1 MSPPNVLLVVLD
13 SVRARNTSIN
23 GYTRDTTPSLAEFAD
38 RSTLYKQ
45 AKAPG
50 SWTLASHTS
59 MFTGYHVDEHRLT
72 FNSHSIEAGHSVW
85 EDLSGHGYRTGVFS
99 HNPFLT
105 GGTGLEAGFDT
116 AVNTHQLI
124 PFSDAIDPHDYADEY
139 LEFVRAGIADGTPI
153 RSVLNGVVGKFEP
166 EFLDGIGGWD
176 ANKTPGRRCTDSFL
190 DWHESGS
197 DGPWG
202 ACLNLM
208 DAHWPYQPH
217 ERNWASEG
225 TAALA
230 AELES
235 ESLWKFE
242 GGQRPWSEWE
252 AMEDLYDDCI
262 RQADAAVGHMLRTLE
277 ERGGLEDTLVIITGD
292 HGEAFGE
299 QSAVRDVTVREHG
312 SGAIHESVIHVPLVV
327 HWPGETG
334 GGVVDSPT
342 SLTWLKDAIE
352 TATLGELE
360 SDPLQRPETPVLAS
374 THGLDPDETK
384 YKRGTEYV
392 DDMTPFQSHSRAV
405 YEATEGGVRKYADS
419 DVPDRPRASAT
430 IYVSNTG
437 ERGMEA
443 ATGTGRTES
452 VFADIENLGVKRG
465 SRVIDDQMESRL
477 ADLGYM

>member
-1 MSPPNVLLVVLD
+1 MLSPNVLLVVLD
-13 SVRARNTSIN
+13 SVRAQNTSMH
-23 GYTRDTTPSLAEFAD
+23 GYSRDTTPNIAEFAE
-38 RSTLYKQ
+38 RATVYKQ
-45 AKAPG
+45 AKSPG
-50 SWTLASHTS
+50 VWTLASHTS
-59 MFTGYHVDEHRLT
+59 MFTGYHVEEHLLT
-72 FNSHSIEAGHSVW
+72 FNDHVIEPGHSVW
-85 EDLSGHGYRTGVFS
+85 EGLSDRGYQTGVFS

-116 AVNTHQLI
+116 AITTNQEV
-124 PFSDAIDPHDYADEY
+124 PFSEAVDPYDYADDY
-139 LEFVRAGIADGTPI
+139 VEFIRAGISDGTPI
-153 RSVLNGVVGKFEP
+153 RSVLNGVVAKFEP
-166 EFLDGIGGWD
+166 EVLDGLGGWEVD
-176 ANKTPGRRCTDSFL
+176 KTPATRCIDTFL
-190 DWHESGS
+190 DWHESRS

-217 ERNWASEG
+217 ELNWASEE
-225 TAALA
+225 TVALA
-230 AELES
+230 TELES

-277 ERGGLEDTLVIITGD
+277 ERGDLENTLVIITGD

-312 SGAIHESVIHVPLVV
+312 SGAIHESVVHVPLVV
-327 HWPGETG
+327 NWPGETG
-334 GGVVDSPT
+334 GKVVDSPT

-352 TATLGELE
+352 QATLGELE
-360 SDPLQRPETPVLAS
+360 SDPLQRPDKPVLAS

-384 YKRGTEYV
+384 YKKGTKYV
-392 DDMTPFQSHSRAV
+392 DNMAPFQSHSRAV
-405 YEATEGGVRKYADS
+405 YEDVEGGVRKYADS
-419 DVPDRPRASAT
+419 KIQDRPRTSAT

-437 ERGMEA
+437 ERSIEA
-443 ATGTGRTES
+443 DTDSGRTES
-452 VFADIENLGVKRG
+452 EFADIENMGVKRG
-465 SRVIDDQMESRL
+465 SIEIDDQMESRL